1 MTYTKSSPEWRD
13 IIANSDNWFEPTTMK
28 WWNSRVL
35 WDSLTPVLNGRWLFL
50 SLEDTFDRTERK
62 YSLRLADLNAGDVD
76 TLSFQQTSDIQEA
89 YHLLNEHSFELGS
102 C

>member
-1 MTYTKSSPEWRD
+1 MAYTKSSPEWRD
-13 IIANSDNWFEPTTMK
+13 IIVNSDNWFEPTTMK
-28 WWNSRVL
+28 WWNSKVL

-89 YHLLNEHSFELGS
+89 YHLLNEYSFELGS